1 MIFGGGNS
9 PIAVLICSDAMA
21 RGLDIE
27 LVDNVINYDLPVRPE
42 TYVHR
47 VGRAARAGRSGR
59 SFTFLKP
66 SQMQAYNKLIDDI
79 KLNERKE
86 YDIDPE
92 RLGKAIPHYTKALLL
107 LKDRLES
114 GRKSAKDAT
123 NGNLTVH
130 KKVAKRWAINIGVVQ
145 G

>member
-1 MIFGGGNS
+1 
-9 PIAVLICSDAMA
+9 
-21 RGLDIE
+21 
-27 LVDNVINYDLPVRPE
+27 
-42 TYVHR
+42 
-47 VGRAARAGRSGR
+47 
-59 SFTFLKP
+59 
-66 SQMQAYNKLIDDI
+66 MQAYNKLIDDV
-79 KLNERKE
+79 KLNEKKE

-145 G
+145 GWINLNKSFQPYNLCLGTKDWKY